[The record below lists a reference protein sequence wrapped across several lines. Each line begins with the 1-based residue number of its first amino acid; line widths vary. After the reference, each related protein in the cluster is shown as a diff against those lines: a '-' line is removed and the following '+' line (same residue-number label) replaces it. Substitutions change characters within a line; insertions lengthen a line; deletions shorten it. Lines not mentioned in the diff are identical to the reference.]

1 MKSNDAKKTIL
12 LFEDNADVLSKLV
25 PKINKCLGVDLELKI
40 FPLDKKPEVET
51 GPFEDRL
58 VAALGANMYS
68 NVVLIVTDRD
78 LSTQQWGGLSEAAV
92 SRAAIELGLPVAC
105 YRQVKPVPEERLKR
119 IPGNGRIELPADR
132 DELARKVAIL
142 ARGFIELEGLVR
154 ARVSEKPKAG
164 KKNVSGGSLPH
175 LSPGMLL
182 AEILNNPETASH
194 FDTYACGDQG
204 AIAEI
209 LTLSTSK
216 KASFNKREERAL
228 IVALGIWLADLVME
242 YPGVLVNEIA
252 AASYLDID
260 PTDFK
265 KKTVR
270 AQFTSAEY
278 VALPFAD
285 SDQPMWWRHTLD
297 DLLNAEGHTSGLEL
311 CKAKGIRQ
319 IKFCPCSVD
328 PKLHAGYV
336 CMATNAPLS
345 AEKSSGRVSWF
356 PPGSDLARLTKTT
369 YRKLAPWIGA

>member
-1 MKSNDAKKTIL
+1 MKNNADKKAIL
-12 LFEDNADVLSKLV
+12 LFEDNADVLLKLV
-25 PKINKCLGVDLELKI
+25 PKINKCLGSDLELKI

-58 VAALGANMYS
+58 VTALGTAIYS

-92 SRAAIELGLPVAC
+92 SRAALELGLPVAC

-132 DELARKVAIL
+132 DEMARKIVVL
-142 ARGFIELEGLVR
+142 AEGFIELEGLVR
-154 ARVSEKPKAG
+154 ARDSEKPKSA
-164 KKNVSGGSLPH
+164 KKATGASSLAH

-182 AEILNNPETASH
+182 AEVLKNPETASH

-216 KASFNKREERAL
+216 KASFTKREERAL

-260 PTDFK
+260 PDDFK
-265 KKTVR
+265 KKSVR
-270 AQFTSAEY
+270 AQFAPAEY
-278 VALPFAD
+278 KALPF
-285 SDQPMWWRHTLD
+285 SDPAKPMWWRHTLD
-297 DLLNAEGHTSGLEL
+297 DLLNSGGHTSGLEL
-311 CKAKGIRQ
+311 VKAKGIRQ
-319 IKFCPCSVD
+319 IKYCACSVD

-356 PPGSDLARLTKTT
+356 PPGADLARLTKTT